1 VRYST
6 LLAVVISFLPV
17 AMLRG
22 DEGLFSEVAM
32 ESVFEKSASI
42 NPTAASKNAT
52 GKFDRITGVSS
63 LIQALG
69 AAGFEA
75 SEENGRAAFD
85 LNHASWRFPV
95 SIGVLVD
102 QDRIDCEMSLVK
114 IGDSGQVT
122 TPTLLSLLAAGDRRG
137 TSFAYNPK
145 AKMIQVRASLS
156 NRSIT
161 ADQLKA
167 KLLHM
172 ASVAEKHSEIWSKL
186 KGQSKSESV
195 STKPKQDLSLVGRW
209 SASIA
214 SGEAFAIEISSDAKF
229 QLVHLKSGKSTVSKG
244 KATLSGNELKLVGDS
259 DLTLNGTVTQ
269 SSGDAFSLAINDAK
283 GNVAVTLDF
292 KKAK

>member
-1 VRYST
+1 MRYSI
-6 LLAVVISFLPV
+6 LLALVISFLPV
-17 AMLRG
+17 SVLRG

-32 ESVFEKSASI
+32 ESVFEKSATI
-42 NPTAASKNAT
+42 KPAVASKNAA
-52 GKFDRITGVSS
+52 GRFSRITGVSS
-63 LIQALG
+63 LIEALG

-75 SEENGRAAFD
+75 SEKNGRAAFD

-102 QDRIDCEMSLVK
+102 QDRIDCEMSLVE

-122 TPTLLSLLAAGDRRG
+122 TATLLSLLAAGDRRG
-137 TSFAYNPK
+137 TSFAYNPES
-145 AKMIQVRASLS
+145 KMVQVRASLS

-167 KLLHM
+167 NLVYM
-172 ASVAEKHSEIWSKL
+172 ATIAEKHSEIWSKL
-186 KGQSKSESV
+186 KGQSKSEAV
-195 STKPKQDLSLVGRW
+195 AAKPKQDLSLVGRW
-209 SASIA
+209 SASVA
-214 SGEAFAIEISSDAKF
+214 SGEAFAIAITADAKF

-244 KATLSGNELKLVGDS
+244 KTTLSGNELKLVGDN
-259 DLTLNGTVTQ
+259 DLTLSGTVTQ
-269 SSGDAFSLAINDAK
+269 SSGDAFRLAINDAK